1 MLHTI
6 RNCVKRT
13 RFSGTR
19 LRITVAISLLALILL
34 CGGAWLTAGYSQN
47 RSGSLAS
54 PRSTNGGQTNVN
66 QGPTNVNSGQV
77 NTDTRQRT
85 VSIPLPT
92 GETAEDQSPFHT
104 EIRKRAIK
112 LEGTCS
118 LDDPVAQRIVAD
130 YGAIFVA
137 TESIM
142 PPPVCMFQSDAEVLA
157 FQNAAKFGVAT
168 IGGTTINLQSKALLE
183 LLEARNEAREA
194 GLDITP
200 RGGSEAARRS
210 YSATLRLWNSRFN
223 PALAHWQQRGRISR
237 EQAARLRVLPIY
249 EQVREVLNLEKSS
262 IYFSTGF
269 DKSILYSVAAPGTSQ
284 HISMLALDV
293 AQFAN
298 PRVRKIMAKH
308 GWFQTVK
315 SDMPHFTYLGLDEAQ
330 LSSHGLKS
338 VVVGSQI
345 FWVPNLDDPKG
356 AQN

>member
-1 MLHTI
+1 MPHTI
-6 RNCVKRT
+6 RKHMNRA
-13 RFSGTR
+13 RFIGVR
-19 LRITVAISLLALILL
+19 LGITVATSLLSLILL
-34 CGGAWLTAGYSQN
+34 VSGAWLTAGYSQN
-47 RSGSLAS
+47 PGSPGGSRAS
-54 PRSTNGGQTNVN
+54 AQAGQTNVN
-66 QGPTNVNSGQV
+66 KGSANVNTGTGEPTT
-77 NTDTRQRT
+77 NM
-85 VSIPLPT
+85 PLPA
-92 GETAEDQSPFHT
+92 GGAEENLSPFHT
-104 EIRKRAIK
+104 EINKRGIK
-112 LEGTCS
+112 LEGTCAQ
-118 LDDPVAQRIVAD
+118 DDPVARRIVAD

-142 PPPVCMFQSDAEVLA
+142 PPPVCMFQSDVEVLA

-168 IGGTTINLQSKALLE
+168 IGGTTINLQPKAMLE
-183 LLEARNEAREA
+183 LLEARNEAHEA

-237 EQAARLRVLPIY
+237 EQAARLRALPIY
-249 EQVREVLNLEKSS
+249 EQVREVLNLEKSG

-298 PRVRKIMAKH
+298 PRVRKILAKH

-330 LSSHGLKS
+330 LSGHGLKS

-345 FWVPNLDDPKG
+345 FWIPNLDQPNKLR
-356 AQN
+356 N